1 MEKERWKW
9 KKAFGVSLTCH
20 VGIAVL
26 LLLVL
31 PEISVPPVP
40 EEYIELELGAQQ
52 DMVPVQQAELNTKNT
67 MVSKQNLPAAK
78 ASLQAT
84 AYAAEAVKADGEQP
98 RQAVV
103 VKGTIGAV
111 ESTAVSGD
119 GPESATISN
128 SSSNMGAEVNGVI
141 QKPVVLSMVE
151 PVYPPNLK
159 NRGIEGRVR
168 LRVQIHADGSVGS
181 VEVAVSSG
189 YEAMDV
195 AAVSAMQNWLFIP
208 AKRADGQSVGCYAA
222 MPIAFGLK

>member
-31 PEISVPPVP
+31 PEISVPPIP
-40 EEYIELELGAQQ
+40 EEYMELELGAQQ
-52 DMVPVQQAELNTKNT
+52 DMVPVKQAELNTKNT

-84 AYAAEAVKADGEQP
+84 AHATETVKADGEQP

-103 VKGTIGAV
+103 AKGAV

-119 GPESATISN
+119 GSESATSSN

-151 PVYPPNLK
+151 PVYPTDLK
-159 NRGIEGRVR
+159 NRGIEGRAR

-222 MPIAFGLK
+222 MPITFGLK

>member
-20 VGIAVL
+20 VAIAVL
-26 LLLVL
+26 SLLVL
-31 PEISVPPVP
+31 PEISVTPLP
-40 EEYIELELGAQQ
+40 EEYMELELAAQQ
-52 DMVPVQQAELNTKNT
+52 DIVPVKQAELNTKNT
-67 MVSKQNLPAAK
+67 MISKQNFPAAK

-84 AYAAEAVKADGEQP
+84 AHAAEAVKADGEQP

-103 VKGTIGAV
+103 VKGAIGAV

-119 GPESATISN
+119 GPESATS
-128 SSSNMGAEVNGVI
+128 STSSNMGAEVTGVI

-151 PVYPPNLK
+151 PVYPTDLK

-181 VEVAVSSG
+181 VEVAGSSG
-189 YEAMDV
+189 YEAMDA

-222 MPIAFGLK
+222 MPITFGLK